1 MDPNNNLN
9 ILNWNARSLNG
20 KEDELFNFLTVNNVH
35 IAVITETYLK
45 PGSKLKRDPNFF
57 VYRNDR
63 LDGACGGVAIIIHRR
78 IKHQLFSS
86 FETKVFETLGVSV
99 EAYIGVNSGKYTFIA
114 AYLHFQCSGQQV
126 NLLQTDL
133 RKLNRNKSKI
143 FVIGDFNA
151 KHWSWNNSQSKGGL

>member
-20 KEDELFNFLTVNNVH
+20 EEDELFNFLTVNNVH

-78 IKHQLFSS
+78 IKHQLFTS

-99 EAYIGVNSGKYTFIA
+99 ETQFGKYTFIA
-114 AYLHFQCSGQQV
+114 AYLPFQCSEQQA

-133 RKLNRNKSKI
+133 RKLTRNKSFQLSMVNRWRK
-143 FVIGDFNA
+143 
-151 KHWSWNNSQSKGGL
+151 WS